1 LSLPKILKAG
11 EMKNKDFYN
20 IHSDVCKTLANPKR
34 QEILDNLREK
44 EMTVNQIVEITG
56 ISQANLSQH
65 LAILRTKGIVT
76 TRRDGINVFYSITN
90 SKIIQAFDLISQVL
104 NDSLASQTKT
114 VKAAIKMDK

>member
-1 LSLPKILKAG
+1 MNK
-11 EMKNKDFYN
+11 KDFYA

-44 EMTVNQIVEITG
+44 EMTVNEIVGKTG

-76 TRRDGINVFYSITN
+76 SRRKGINVYYSITN
-90 SKIIQAFDLISQVL
+90 LKIIQAFDLISQVL
-104 NDSLASQTKT
+104 NDSLISQTKT
-114 VKAAIKMDK
+114 VKDAIKAKK

>member
-1 LSLPKILKAG
+1 MNK
-11 EMKNKDFYN
+11 KDFYK

-44 EMTVNQIVEITG
+44 EMTVNEIVKKTG

-76 TRRDGINVFYSITN
+76 TRQDGINVYYSIAN

-104 NDSLASQTKT
+104 DDSLASQAKT
-114 VKAAIKMDK
+114 VKDAIKTKK

>member
-1 LSLPKILKAG
+1 MNK
-11 EMKNKDFYN
+11 KDFYK

-44 EMTVNQIVEITG
+44 EMTVNEIVGKTG

-76 TRRDGINVFYSITN
+76 TRRDGINVYYSITN

-104 NDSLASQTKT
+104 DDSLATQTKT
-114 VKAAIKMDK
+114 VKDAIKTKK

>member
-1 LSLPKILKAG
+1 MNK
-11 EMKNKDFYN
+11 KDFYK

-44 EMTVNQIVEITG
+44 EMTVNEIVKKTG

-76 TRRDGINVFYSITN
+76 TRRDGINVYYSIAN

-104 NDSLASQTKT
+104 DDSLASQAKT
-114 VKAAIKMDK
+114 VKDAIKTKK

>member
-1 LSLPKILKAG
+1 MNK
-11 EMKNKDFYN
+11 KDFYK

-44 EMTVNQIVEITG
+44 EMTVNEIVKNTG

-76 TRRDGINVFYSITN
+76 TRRDGINVYYSIAN

-104 NDSLASQTKT
+104 DDSLASQAKT
-114 VKAAIKMDK
+114 VKDAIKTKK

>member
-1 LSLPKILKAG
+1 
-11 EMKNKDFYN
+11 MKKKDFYT

-44 EMTVNQIVEITG
+44 EMTVNEIVEKTG

-65 LAILRTKGIVT
+65 LAILRTKEIVT
-76 TRRDGINVFYSITN
+76 SRRDGINVYYSITN

-104 NDSLASQTKT
+104 NDSLVAQSKT
-114 VKAAIKMDK
+114 VKDAIKAKK

>member
-1 LSLPKILKAG
+1 MNK
-11 EMKNKDFYN
+11 KDFYK

-44 EMTVNQIVEITG
+44 EMTVSEIVKKTG

-76 TRRDGINVFYSITN
+76 TRRDGINVYYSITN

-104 NDSLASQTKT
+104 NDSLATQTKT
-114 VKAAIKMDK
+114 VKDAIKTKK

>member
-1 LSLPKILKAG
+1 MNK
-11 EMKNKDFYN
+11 KDFYI

-44 EMTVNQIVEITG
+44 EMTVNEIVEKTG

-76 TRRDGINVFYSITN
+76 SRRDGINVYYSITN
-90 SKIIQAFDLISQVL
+90 LKIIQAFDLISQVL
-104 NDSLASQTKT
+104 DDSLASQTKT
-114 VKAAIKMDK
+114 VRDAIKTKK